1 MKLLL
6 VAVGRT
12 TIPFV
17 RQGVDEY
24 LGRLKHYVPVET
36 MIIGDVGR
44 RSASLTPARQKEL
57 EGEAIL
63 AAVQPSDRVVLLDEN
78 GREFTSREFAAYCQR
93 LMSSGARRVV
103 FIVGG
108 PYGFSQAVYE
118 RADSKVSLSR
128 MTFNHEMVRLFFTEQ
143 LYRAQTILRGEPY
156 HHD

>member
-12 TIPFV
+12 TMDIV
-17 RQGVDEY
+17 RRGVDEY
-24 LGRLKHYVPVET
+24 LGRLSHYLPVEVK
-36 MIIGDVGR
+36 IIPDVR
-44 RSASLTPARQKEL
+44 RSSSLSPQRQKEM

-63 AAVQPSDRVVLLDEN
+63 AVVQPSDRVVLLDEN
-78 GREFTSREFAAYCQR
+78 GREYSSREFAAYCER
-93 LMSSGARRVV
+93 LQASGAKRVV

-108 PYGFSQAVYE
+108 PYGFSPAVYE
-118 RADSKVSLSR
+118 RADSKLSLSR
-128 MTFNHEMVRLFFTEQ
+128 MTFNHEMVRLFFVEQ